1 MTRTKVVVGS
11 DDVYPAARAALTYLR
26 EKGFEVI
33 PVGSLVTERV
43 EPWPE
48 VAWEVARRVA
58 QGEANFGVVVCY
70 TGTGVSIAA
79 NKVRGVR
86 AALCND
92 AKTAEGARRWND
104 ANVLAMSG
112 RLVTEEVA
120 REILDSWL
128 AVSEP
133 DPSERPNIETLK
145 SHDTAPLE
153 PLRQEDSR
161 KVSQTP

>member
-1 MTRTKVVVGS
+1 MTRGKVAVGS
-11 DDVYPAARAALTYLR
+11 DDVYPAARAALAYLR
-26 EKGFEVI
+26 EKGFEVVPI
-33 PVGSLVTERV
+33 GSLVTEKV

-58 QGEANFGVVVCY
+58 RGEADFGVVVCY
-70 TGTGVSIAA
+70 TGTGVSMAA
-79 NKVRGVR
+79 NKVRGIR

-120 REILDSWL
+120 REILEGWL
-128 AVSEP
+128 AVPEP

-145 SHDTAPLE
+145 HHDTAPLE